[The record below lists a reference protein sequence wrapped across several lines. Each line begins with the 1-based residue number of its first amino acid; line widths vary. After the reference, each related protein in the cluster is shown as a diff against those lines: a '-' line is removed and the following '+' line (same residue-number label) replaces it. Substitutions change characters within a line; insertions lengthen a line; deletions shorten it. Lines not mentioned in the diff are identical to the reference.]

1 MITGPV
7 RNLYELPQP
16 PSGTGS
22 ARLEPAIPS
31 SGTGP
36 RAPADEALMASF
48 CSGTDASFALLFDR
62 YGAPIHRLMLRLTH
76 DHAIATDLTQSTFLS
91 VVKGRDRFV
100 PGSRF
105 RVWLYVIA
113 MNAWRDYR
121 RRGSR
126 ELLSVDGAL
135 PEGSYLPTMRDP
147 GLEREVRAALGRLPD
162 EQREVIV
169 LHQLEEFS
177 FKEIAELIQIT
188 ESAAKVRAHRGYER
202 LRALLGDMWRE
213 HHE

>member
-1 MITGPV
+1 MIVGPV
-7 RNLYELPQP
+7 RPCFDLSETP
-16 PSGTGS
+16 PDEV
-22 ARLEPAIPS
+22 AVP
-31 SGTGP
+31 P
-36 RAPADEALMASF
+36 RATAPPAAREAVDEVLMASF
-48 CSGTDASFALLFDR
+48 CTGVDASFAILFDR

-76 DHAIATDLTQSTFLS
+76 DPAIASDLTQSTFLS
-91 VVKGRDRFV
+91 VVKGRERFV

-113 MNAWRDYR
+113 MNAWRDHR
-121 RRGSR
+121 RRATR
-126 ELLSVDGAL
+126 ERLSPDGL
-135 PEGSYLPTMRDP
+135 VPEGSYLPTMRDP
-147 GLEREVRAALGRLPD
+147 GLEREVHAALARLPV

-177 FKEIAELIQIT
+177 FKEIAELLHVT

-202 LRALLGDMWRE
+202 LRALLGNTWRD